1 MLFWPSMLKHLPLIF
16 RNTLRNKRRSVL
28 TVLSIAASLSLLG
41 FLLALYN
48 MFYLE
53 PSSADQAMRLI
64 TRNRVSLANPLPRS
78 YQARIAAVSN
88 VTETII
94 FQWFGG
100 TYKDSRD
107 PNNFFGRFA
116 VEPEKLWTIYPEYKT
131 PEDQKQAFIQE
142 RTACLVGRKL
152 MKRLNLKLGDRVT
165 LVGDIFPV
173 TLNLVIKAV
182 YDSERDN
189 ESLLFHFN
197 YLNESV
203 PATRRD
209 RLGMYVLRM
218 ASPNDATQIA
228 QDVDAM
234 FRNAP
239 QQTKTE
245 TERAFELSFLGFLGN
260 VKAFLFA
267 ICAAITFT
275 VLLVSGN
282 TMAMSVRERVK
293 EVGILKTLGF
303 TNGNILSILLGES
316 VFISILGGAI
326 GLGLTVA
333 FCSLL
338 RNAPS
343 TFADMGRLLTPPWV
357 LLASM
362 AIAVV
367 VGLLSSLIPAWS
379 ASRRSIIDAMRVAE

>member
-1 MLFWPSMLKHLPLIF
+1 MLQHLPLIL
-16 RNTLRNKRRSVL
+16 RNTFRNKRRSVL

-41 FLLALYN
+41 FLLAIYN
-48 MFYLE
+48 MFYFE

-64 TRNRVSLANPLPRS
+64 TRNRVSLANPLPQS
-78 YQARIAAVSN
+78 YQARIAAVPN

-100 TYKDSRD
+100 TYKDNRD

-116 VEPEKLWTIYPEYKT
+116 VEPEKLWNIYPEYKT
-131 PEDQKQAFIQE
+131 PEDQKKAFLQE

-152 MKRLNLKLGDRVT
+152 MKRLNLQLGDRVT
-165 LVGDIFPV
+165 IVGDIFPV
-173 TLNLVIKAV
+173 TLNFVIKAV
-182 YDSERDN
+182 YESERDN
-189 ESLLFHFN
+189 ENMIFHFN
-197 YLNESV
+197 YLNESL
-203 PATRRD
+203 PASRRD
-209 RLGMYVLRM
+209 TVGLFVLRM
-218 ASPNDATQIA
+218 AKPEDATQIA

-239 QQTKTE
+239 QQTRTE
-245 TERAFELSFLGFLGN
+245 TERAFELSFLAFMGN

-303 TNGNILSILLGES
+303 TNGKILSILLGES
-316 VFISILGGAI
+316 VLIAIVGGAI
-326 GLGLTVA
+326 GLGLTVF
-333 FCSLL
+333 FCSML

-343 TFADMGRLLTPPWV
+343 TFADMGRLMTPPWV
-357 LLASM
+357 LGSSM
-362 AIAVV
+362 GIAVL
-367 VGLLSSLIPAWS
+367 VGLLSSFIPAWS
-379 ASRRSIIDAMRVAE
+379 ASRRSIIDAMRVTD